1 MSDIHDDPSKL
12 GDMETERPES
22 VALSVSVISDDSK
35 QDEQLKKKRKSKK
48 KPDAY
53 KSRKRS
59 RSSKPAA
66 KSEEYEVEMIIDHKT
81 DEEVRTTFSTIEPV
95 LTNLKLN
102 RVMSFTWFTGKGG
115 LMMMIPGCLW
125 KIVNALH

>member
-1 MSDIHDDPSKL
+1 MSDIHDDPSEL

-22 VALSVSVISDDSK
+22 VALSVSAISDDSK
-35 QDEQLKKKRKSKK
+35 QEQLKKKRKSKK
-48 KPDAY
+48 KPDGY

-81 DEEVRTTFSTIEPV
+81 DEEVRTTFSTIGPV
-95 LTNLKLN
+95 LTTFALN
-102 RVMSFTWFTGKGG
+102 RVMSFTLFTGKGG